1 MFGVVSVVFF
11 LFNILPGD
19 PARMMLDQREDAQ
32 QLQNIR
38 AKYAFDKSYPEQ
50 YLLYLNDLS
59 PLSLHSKTPSSY
71 TNLES
76 KEYSYFTFFTIA
88 NYDLV
93 IKYPYLRTSFKKSG
107 KSVKKGSTMVC
118 SKFSSW

>member
-1 MFGVVSVVFF
+1 MFGVISVVFF

-38 AKYAFDKSYPEQ
+38 AKYAFDKPYSEQ

-59 PLSLHSKTPSSY
+59 PFSIHSQNSLSY
-71 TNLES
+71 THLDS
-76 KEYSYFTFFTIA
+76 KEYHYYHLISLA
-88 NYDLV
+88 NYNVVLKYIEKQ
-93 IKYPYLRTSFKKSG
+93 IKLIWKK
-107 KSVKKGSTMVC
+107 T
-118 SKFSSW
+118 F

>member
-59 PLSLHSKTPSSY
+59 PLSLHSKTSSSY

-76 KEYSYFTFFTIA
+76 KEYSYFTFFTLA
-88 NYDLV
+88 NYFFQIRK
-93 IKYPYLRTSFKKSG
+93 IKL
-107 KSVKKGSTMVC
+107 
-118 SKFSSW
+118 